1 MNNEQDNE
9 ISRFFLDEVTRLSKE
24 LKNMNTIQTEETNF
38 LKKQINLLNQ
48 DRIKLTQ
55 NILIL
60 DNRVAENEK
69 FQKVFLNKRLRVLKL
84 QLHSWRFNILFAFFA
99 FCS

>member
-1 MNNEQDNE
+1 VNNEQDNE

-69 FQKVFLNKRLRVLKL
+69 DVGFKNVYD
-84 QLHSWRFNILFAFFA
+84 I
-99 FCS
+99 

>member
-69 FQKVFLNKRLRVLKL
+69 DVGFKNVYD
-84 QLHSWRFNILFAFFA
+84 I
-99 FCS
+99 

>member
-1 MNNEQDNE
+1 MKNEFLRISHINNEQDNE
-9 ISRFFLDEVTRLSKE
+9 ISRFFMDECERLSRE
-24 LKNMNTIQTEETNF
+24 LRNMNTVQTEETNF

-60 DNRVAENEK
+60 ENRVAENEK
-69 FQKVFLNKRLRVLKL
+69 DVGFKNVYDLWKNM
-84 QLHSWRFNILFAFFA
+84 
-99 FCS
+99 